1 MTQGIASS
9 NRLKKVQ
16 RGSTDD
22 KNPENAAEDFTLGE
36 DLTILRSIELGVP
49 YYADIFQSNF
59 HWCDVL
65 DQGSVLIGL
74 FALIV

>member
-36 DLTILRSIELGVP
+36 DLAILRSINLRVP
-49 YYADIFQSNF
+49 
-59 HWCDVL
+59 
-65 DQGSVLIGL
+65 
-74 FALIV
+74 